1 MGQLDSIKDLYFKT
15 SKCELSPKID
25 FIEPN
30 QIDDI
35 NIVKSLSEL
44 STSLSPMTSQY
55 TYNLYL
61 LKVNPKSVLQVLNSQ
76 TIVEHNKVRY
86 YFKGLAIICD
96 QEICNEYIEQ
106 NLLVKDQFISIK
118 HNGVARFSDK
128 DLKYIKNLESLI
140 LDIFFETPTLF
151 KLFNNNQIHI
161 ITAFYDENM
170 TQMLSPKFILKH
182 IEAAMMKPMQ
192 EIELTEQF
200 IANIPGSII
209 FSPYFKPSCL
219 RVDEVKEENQSL
231 ILYHIPINKQK
242 KGK

>member
-1 MGQLDSIKDLYFKT
+1 
-15 SKCELSPKID
+15 
-25 FIEPN
+25 
-30 QIDDI
+30 
-35 NIVKSLSEL
+35 
-44 STSLSPMTSQY
+44 MTSQY

-61 LKVNPKSVLQVLNSQ
+61 VKVNPKSVLRVLNSQ

-86 YFKGLAIICD
+86 YFKGLAIICE
-96 QEICNEYIEQ
+96 QEICHEYIEQ

-118 HNGVARFSDK
+118 HNGAARFSNK

-170 TQMLSPKFILKH
+170 TQMLSPRFILKH

-209 FSPYFKPSCL
+209 FSPYFKPSCV
-219 RVDEVKEENQSL
+219 RVDEVKEDNQSL
-231 ILYHIPINKQK
+231 NLYHIPINKQK
-242 KGK
+242 KAKSLIEICSMKDYKIWFFTGLEADIFHSCIYCIGFIADARIYGRCSA